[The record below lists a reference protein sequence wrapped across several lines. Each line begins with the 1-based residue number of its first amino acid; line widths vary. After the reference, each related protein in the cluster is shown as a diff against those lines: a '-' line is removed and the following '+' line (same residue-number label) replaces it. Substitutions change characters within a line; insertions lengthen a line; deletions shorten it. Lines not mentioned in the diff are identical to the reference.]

1 MNNQGRNPPWIQQK
15 NVAQQYLAPQIG
27 LQQQLLQ
34 QNQMGQFLQNHHV
47 SFSNAQMNAQPMI
60 QMNQLHQVPPVQ
72 YSTARV
78 NPMAFQNPH
87 QQQNQNIQ
95 QQQQQQSNSKYNAN
109 NKNFSGTGVVTV
121 SWPRLTR
128 LIAKLT
134 WIIFQKIQNDI
145 GFIDDEVLFHKSVC
159 VGKIE
164 PKIGDLV
171 LLEATVIK

>member
-15 NVAQQYLAPQIG
+15 NVAQFGIG
-27 LQQQLLQ
+27 LQQQILQ
-34 QNQMGQFLQNHHV
+34 QNQQMGQFLQNHHV

-87 QQQNQNIQ
+87 QQNIQ
-95 QQQQQQSNSKYNAN
+95 QNQQQQSNSKYNAN

-121 SWPRLTR
+121 S
-128 LIAKLT
+128 
-134 WIIFQKIQNDI
+134 
-145 GFIDDEVLFHKSVC
+145 
-159 VGKIE
+159 
-164 PKIGDLV
+164 
-171 LLEATVIK
+171 